1 MSKENENKKV
11 EENLTQINIKKHEC
25 DILYNNTKKLLSEYY
40 EFLDNHEFILEDDN
54 QLDKRKYI
62 NDLDNEYYNLYTKVS
77 KNRASDTSIE
87 EFVNFDINFRL
98 KMLENMDNIR
108 NYNDIG
114 KNITNIKILI
124 DDKIDKIENIRISVY
139 ENLNNERGYI
149 DKLISECEEKLKNL
163 DIRYND
169 FEKRLPE
176 IFKYIESIEN
186 PMERYKEYKKLYHDI
201 YKLINEYDEVD
212 DDIDDIR
219 D

>member
-40 EFLDNHEFILEDDN
+40 EFLDKHEFILEDDT

-77 KNRASDTSIE
+77 KNRESDISIE
-87 EFVNFDINFRL
+87 KFVNFDINFRL
-98 KMLENMDNIR
+98 KMLENMDNICK
-108 NYNDIG
+108 YNDIG
-114 KNITNIKILI
+114 KNIKDIKNLI
-124 DDKIDKIENIRISVY
+124 DDRIIKIENIRISVY
-139 ENLNNERGYI
+139 ENLNNERVYI

-186 PMERYKEYKKLYHDI
+186 PMERYEEYKKLYHDL
-201 YKLINEYDEVD
+201 YKLMSKYDEVD
-212 DDIDDIR
+212 DVIDDIR